1 MEQRYKEALRN
12 LQKTNLTKA
21 KGSEYRDR
29 LFPVSWSYRAVE
41 TVLNVEPTPK
51 PESEKAKVIESF
63 KDFSANLMSQNDNN
77 SVTIDN
83 IEISTKSSPS
93 QFDKPETLTQAMI
106 EGMTSKSSYL
116 ARYGAQDVAAKE
128 IDVIFVSDNLLGE
141 EISVDT
147 DLAQFKALFD
157 ESTAILFSKMVGAM
171 KLKPSSFLLTGIA
184 FDKDKTGK
192 DLTELVL
199 AEISYFKPKLV
210 ITLGVSASH
219 GLIDTKERLK
229 DLHGNFYPL
238 TIGGVT
244 SEIMPLF
251 SPSLLNSAPHMKSI
265 TWVDMQKAMEKL
277 A

>member
-12 LQKTNLTKA
+12 LQKASLTKA
-21 KGSEYRDR
+21 KGNEYRDR
-29 LFPVSWSYRAVE
+29 LFPVHWSYRAVE
-41 TVLNVEPTPK
+41 TIVKAPASPK

-63 KDFSANLMSQNDNN
+63 KDFSKNLISQNDNN
-77 SVTIDN
+77 SVKLDN
-83 IEISTKSSPS
+83 IEISTKSKDS
-93 QFDKPETLTQAMI
+93 QFKDPDALTQEKLVA
-106 EGMTSKSSYL
+106 MTSQSSFE
-116 ARYGAQDVAAKE
+116 ARYRGDLLNVEKL
-128 IDVIFVSDNLLGE
+128 DVIFVSDNLLD
-141 EISVDT
+141 VDL
-147 DLAQFKALFD
+147 DKADELAPFKALFD

-171 KLKPSSFLLTGIA
+171 KLREESFLLTAIA
-184 FDKDKTGK
+184 FDKDESAK

-199 AEISYFKPKLV
+199 SEISHFKPKLV

-219 GLIDTKERLK
+219 ALIDTKERLK

-238 TIGGVT
+238 TIGEFS

-277 A
+277 T

>member
-12 LQKTNLTKA
+12 LQKANLTKA
-21 KGSEYRDR
+21 KGREYRDR
-29 LFPVSWSYRAVE
+29 LFPVTWSYRAVE
-41 TVLNVEPTPK
+41 ALPK
-51 PESEKAKVIESF
+51 VSVSPEPESEKAKIIESL
-63 KDFSANLMSQNDNN
+63 KDFSENLISLNN
-77 SVTIDN
+77 NKSVTFDN
-83 IEISTKSSPS
+83 IEISAKASVAH
-93 QFDKPETLTQAMI
+93 FDNPELLTQAKV
-106 EGMTSKSSYL
+106 ESLSSKSSFMV
-116 ARYGAQDVAAKE
+116 RYGDKLQSDKQV
-128 IDVIFVSDNLLGE
+128 DVIFVSDNLLD
-141 EISVDT
+141 IDLSVEDE
-147 DLAQFKALFD
+147 LGQFKALFD
-157 ESTAILFSKMVGAM
+157 ESTAVLFSKMVGAM
-171 KLKPSSFLLTGIA
+171 KLQDSNFLLTAIA
-184 FDKDKTGK
+184 FDKDKTGT

-199 AEISYFKPKLV
+199 SEITHFKPKLV

-238 TIGGVT
+238 TVGNFS